1 MPIAKRGECDAT
13 MTYEEFC
20 KIVRAGIASGEV
32 KTTAELTD
40 LDLAIQ
46 YAIGQEMQER
56 GGELQTTAEEIYF
69 LIGKHC
75 GADVQSKVFSD

>member
-1 MPIAKRGECDAT
+1 

-56 GGELQTTAEEIYF
+56 GGGELQTTAEEIYF

-75 GADVQSKVFSD
+75 GEAVQSQVFSN

>member
-1 MPIAKRGECDAT
+1 

-20 KIVRAGIASGEV
+20 EIVRAGIASGEV

-56 GGELQTTAEEIYF
+56 GGGELQTTAEKIYF

-75 GADVQSKVFSD
+75 GEAVQSRVFSN

>member
-1 MPIAKRGECDAT
+1 

-20 KIVRAGIASGEV
+20 EIVRAGIASGEV

-40 LDLAIQ
+40 LDLAMQ
-46 YAIGQEMQER
+46 YAIGQEMQGR
-56 GGELQTTAEEIYF
+56 GGGELQTTAEEIYF

-75 GADVQSKVFSD
+75 GEAVQSRVFSN